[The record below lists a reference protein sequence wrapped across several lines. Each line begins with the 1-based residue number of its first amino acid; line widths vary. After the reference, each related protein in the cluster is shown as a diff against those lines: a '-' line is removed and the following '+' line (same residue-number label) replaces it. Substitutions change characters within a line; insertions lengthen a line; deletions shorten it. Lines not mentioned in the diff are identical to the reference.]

1 MATTRALVYF
11 IGRRHL
17 MPCSV
22 PITTIKANSYVPL
35 CVPQAFYADQKS
47 ITKSEQP
54 ESGGQVQVGFAEV
67 VKENTKSAWYMSVI
81 VAGIGVTAVMFY
93 AIFRE
98 LFSKKSPNSV
108 YSLALDRLMN
118 DPKVTDALGSPI
130 KAYGEETRRGRRG
143 HVSHT
148 SYEKNGVQHMRM
160 KFYIQGQR
168 KQGTVYLE
176 VREDANGDWFYRYLF
191 VQLKDMARSVIVL
204 EDNREIENNVYTSP
218 EEMHEMV
225 PPGFKL

>member
-22 PITTIKANSYVPL
+22 PVTTIKANSYVPL

-67 VKENTKSAWYMSVI
+67 
-81 VAGIGVTAVMFY
+81 GIGVTAVMFY

-191 VQLKDMARSVIVL
+191 IQLKDMARSVIVL